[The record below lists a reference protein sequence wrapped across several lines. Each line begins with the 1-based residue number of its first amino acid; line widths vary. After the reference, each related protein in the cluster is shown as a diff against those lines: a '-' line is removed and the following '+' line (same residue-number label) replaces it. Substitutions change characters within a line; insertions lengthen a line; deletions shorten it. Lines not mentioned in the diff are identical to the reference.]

1 MRKRTKKFRGSK
13 THGHGFKKKARG
25 AGNKGGTG
33 FAGAKHK
40 HLKWR
45 WGRHGF
51 TRHGVVREKKTIN
64 LEELN
69 RFDGDEINLNELGY
83 DKLLGSGFIN
93 RAIKVYVKEASE
105 KAIEKIKNAGG
116 EVIVG

>member
-1 MRKRTKKFRGSK
+1 MRQKTKKMRGSK
-13 THGHGFKKKARG
+13 TCGRGFKKKARG

-33 FAGAKHK
+33 FGGVKHK

-51 TRHGVVREKKTIN
+51 TRHGLIKEKRIIN
-64 LEELN
+64 VEDLKH
-69 RFDGDEINLNELGY
+69 FDGEEVNLNELGY
-83 DKLLGSGFIN
+83 DKLLGSGFID
-93 RAIKVYVKEASE
+93 RALKVYVKEASE

-116 EVIVG
+116 EVITG

>member
-1 MRKRTKKFRGSK
+1 MRRKTKKMRGSK
-13 THGHGFKKKARG
+13 TCGRGFKKKARG
-25 AGNKGGTG
+25 AGNRGGVG
-33 FAGAKHK
+33 LAGAKHK

-51 TRHGVVREKKTIN
+51 TRHGVVRQIKTIN
-64 LEELN
+64 IEELN
-69 RFDGDEINLNELGY
+69 YLNGDEINLNELGY

-93 RAIKVYVKEASE
+93 RAIKVHVKEASK

-116 EVIVG
+116 EVITG

>member
-1 MRKRTKKFRGSK
+1 MRKKTKKMRGSK
-13 THGHGFKKKARG
+13 THGRGFKKKARG
-25 AGNKGGTG
+25 AGNKGGVG

-51 TRHGVVREKKTIN
+51 TRHGLIREKKVIN
-64 LEELN
+64 IEELKK
-69 RFDGDEINLNELGY
+69 FEGEEINLNEIGY
-83 DKLLGSGFIN
+83 DKLLGAGIIDKP
-93 RAIKVYVKEASE
+93 IKVYVKEASK

-116 EVIVG
+116 EVITG